1 MISRLVSKFLIGLV
15 RIYQITLSPILGRNC
30 RYTPTCSQYMIGAI
44 QIHGPIRGTWLG
56 IRRILRCNPF
66 GGWGFDPVPPKKDNS
81 LPENKKI

>member
-1 MISRLVSKFLIGLV
+1 MISRLVSKILIGLV
-15 RIYQITLSPILGRNC
+15 RIYQITLSPILGKNC

-81 LPENKKI
+81 LPENKQI

>member
-56 IRRILRCNPF
+56 MRRILRCNTF

>member
-1 MISRLVSKFLIGLV
+1 MISRLVSKILIGLV
-15 RIYQITLSPILGRNC
+15 RIYQITLSPILGKNC
-30 RYTPTCSQYMIGAI
+30 RYTPTCSKYMIGAI

-81 LPENKKI
+81 LPENKQI